1 MLVPQGTKHH
11 AMPPLPNPKWEQICQ
26 ERAKGETMADS
37 YTSVGLKR
45 VAQTIHLFFKKP
57 EIIAR
62 IREIQNAR
70 IKREFDAS
78 ENAARSLSIDKR
90 WVLERLKYN
99 AERCLRGQ
107 PVLDT
112 NGVQIPGKF
121 TGKPDAM
128 GANRALH
135 LIGLEL
141 GMFIERHEIGGPGDF
156 ARLSDDELAA
166 RVEADAAAL
175 GLPQE
180 ATEALLLTFQP
191 TEPIDPE
198 EDGT

>member
-1 MLVPQGTKHH
+1 
-11 AMPPLPNPKWEQICQ
+11 MPALLNPKHEQVCQ
-26 ERAKGETMADS
+26 ERAKGSNQTKAYS
-37 YTSVGLKR
+37 SVGFSDNPK
-45 VAQTIHLFFKKP
+45 AAHLFFKRT
-57 EIIAR
+57 EVIAR
-62 IREIQNAR
+62 VREIQNDR
-70 IKREFDAS
+70 IKRDFNAS
-78 ENAARSLSIDKR
+78 ENAARSLGIDKR
-90 WVLERLKYN
+90 WVLERLRFN

-107 PVLDT
+107 PVVDV
-112 NGVQIPGKF
+112 NGVHTGKF

-191 TEPIDPE
+191 TEPDEPE
-198 EDGT
+198 TE

>member
-1 MLVPQGTKHH
+1 
-11 AMPPLPNPKWEQICQ
+11 MPILPNQRWEIAAQ
-26 ERAKGETMADS
+26 ERAKG
-37 YTSVGLKR
+37 TSITEAHEKAGFNRNPK
-45 VAQTIHLFFKKP
+45 AAHTFFTNP
-57 EIIAR
+57 AIRAR
-62 IREIQNAR
+62 IKEIQNDR
-70 IKREFDAS
+70 IKTEFDAS
-78 ENAARSLSIDKR
+78 DNAARSLGVTKR

-107 PVLDT
+107 PMLDT

-191 TEPIDPE
+191 SEPDEPE

>member
-1 MLVPQGTKHH
+1 
-11 AMPPLPNPKWEQICQ
+11 MPPLANPKHEQICQ
-26 ERAKGETMADS
+26 ERAKGSNQTQS
-37 YTSVGLKR
+37 YSSVGFSDDPTSAHR
-45 VAQTIHLFFKKP
+45 FFKRP
-57 EIIAR
+57 EVVAR
-62 IREIQNAR
+62 VKEIQNNR
-70 IKREFDAS
+70 IKTEFDAS
-78 ENAARSLSIDKR
+78 DNAARSLGVTKR

-107 PVLDT
+107 PMLDT

-191 TEPIDPE
+191 TEPDEPE
-198 EDGT
+198 EGGT